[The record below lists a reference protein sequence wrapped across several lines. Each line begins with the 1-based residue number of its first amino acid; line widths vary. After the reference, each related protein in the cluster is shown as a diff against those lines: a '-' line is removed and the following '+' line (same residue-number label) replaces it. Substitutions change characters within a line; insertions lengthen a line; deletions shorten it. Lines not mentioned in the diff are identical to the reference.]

1 MKIEAYTD
9 GSATTANKPGGWAY
23 VLVIDDV
30 KYSEGSGHVENATNN
45 DMELEAAIQG
55 LGSALKW
62 LNDFGGRLT
71 TLEELANVSVTLC
84 SDSQLVL
91 GWASGRY
98 RFKQEG
104 KTDKYKQLRYV
115 MDRLGAKTQWVK
127 GHNGNIHNERCD
139 KLANNARKNIKDVDK
154 PRTLEDT
161 KIGTKKDGVVCLWH
175 GSVLKI
181 VDLSNNIV
189 ENYNR
194 DIHGKRGSMI
204 EIREDKTR

>member
-1 MKIEAYTD
+1 MKIEVYTD

-23 VLVIDDV
+23 VLVIDGTN
-30 KYSEGSGHVENATNN
+30 YSEGSGHVENATNN

-55 LGSALKW
+55 LGAALKY
-62 LNDFGGRLT
+62 LMASCPDPGVAPSFT
-71 TLEELANVSVTLC
+71 PYSVTLC

-91 GWASGRY
+91 GWASGTY
-98 RFKQEG
+98 KFKQEG
-104 KTDKYKQLRYV
+104 KADKYKQLRYI
-115 MDRLGAKTQWVK
+115 MNRLGVTTQWIK
-127 GHNGNIHNERCD
+127 GHSGNIHNERCD
-139 KLANNARKNIKDVDK
+139 KLANNARKNIKEVDK

-161 KIGTKKDGVVCLWH
+161 KIGIKKDGVVCLWY